1 MVLAFGKEEDAV
13 IDELYARGIKNGIKG
28 MDILSGTEA
37 RRLES
42 NLSDKVTKAAACY
55 KRGNNMPLCA
65 DYCRRGQRY
74 WITVRSFAQIMR
86 LRRL

>member
-1 MVLAFGKEEDAV
+1 MFPGKNNGSMVLAFGKEEDAV

-42 NLSDKVTKAAACY
+42 NLSI
-55 KRGNNMPLCA
+55 RSQ
-65 DYCRRGQRY
+65 RRCLLQTRE
-74 WITVRSFAQIMR
+74 
-86 LRRL
+86 